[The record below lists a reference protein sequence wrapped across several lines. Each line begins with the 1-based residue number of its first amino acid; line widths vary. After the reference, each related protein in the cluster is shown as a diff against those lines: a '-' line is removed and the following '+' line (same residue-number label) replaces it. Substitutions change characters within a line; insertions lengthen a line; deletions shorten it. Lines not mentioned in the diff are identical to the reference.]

1 MPSEYAARLRDFLP
15 AGQELDQRTSGIAV
29 DRFLRALTRITT
41 WIDFL
46 YSLRK
51 EDDTSVLLASAHSKV
66 IELRILTPL
75 ALIHS
80 SYMALRTVVDI
91 CTSYTFYYAHPIEW
105 QAICQN
111 RASWESRAPIVE
123 WHLRYTPTFRQVN
136 SDFGLVESL
145 RQDYHLLS
153 SYVHGVPVGGLP
165 QLTGVKSIPLSD
177 TDLESF
183 TDVAEKVDK
192 NVNLMFI
199 SVFHADMSS
208 MSRKDLKTVTRGISL
223 SKLASTGILLPKV

>member
-1 MPSEYAARLRDFLP
+1 MPNEYAARLRDFLP
-15 AGQELDQRTSGIAV
+15 TGRELDQRTSRISIE
-29 DRFLRALTRITT
+29 RFLGALIRITT

-46 YSLRK
+46 YALRK

-66 IELRILTPL
+66 IELRILAPL

-80 SYMALRTVVDI
+80 SYMALRTVVDV

-111 RASWESRAPIVE
+111 RAPWESRGVIVE

-136 SDFGLVESL
+136 SDFSLVESL
-145 RQDYHLLS
+145 RQDYQLLS

-165 QLTGVKSIPLSD
+165 QLTGIKSIPLHD
-177 TDLESF
+177 TDLDSF
-183 TDVAEKVDK
+183 TDVAERVDK
-192 NVNLMFI
+192 NINLMFI
-199 SVFHADMSS
+199 SVFHTDMIS
-208 MSRKDLKTVTRGISL
+208 MSREDLKTVTRGIAL
-223 SKLASTGILLPKV
+223 SKLASTGILLPRV